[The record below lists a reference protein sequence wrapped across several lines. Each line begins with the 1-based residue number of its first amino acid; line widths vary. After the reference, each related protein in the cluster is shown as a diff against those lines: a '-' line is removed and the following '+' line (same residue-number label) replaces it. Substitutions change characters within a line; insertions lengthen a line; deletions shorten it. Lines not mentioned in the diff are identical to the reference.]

1 MTHPPRT
8 LLINPT
14 ITSRTSAR
22 FPLAL
27 LHLAAALDRSG
38 ESRIIDGNV
47 DRDFVNDTVHQV
59 QALPPEMLL
68 LLAVVILAG
77 LYVLKRAF

>member
-1 MTHPPRT
+1 MVEYG
-8 LLINPT
+8 NAVDQG
-14 ITSRTSAR
+14 SR
-22 FPLAL
+22 
-27 LHLAAALDRSG
+27 AA
-38 ESRIIDGNV
+38 DGGGGVGGGGADLGAGAVN
-47 DRDFVNDTVHQV
+47 FVNDTVHQV

>member
-1 MTHPPRT
+1 MVEYG
-8 LLINPT
+8 NAVYQG
-14 ITSRTSAR
+14 SRATGGGGVGGGGAD
-22 FPLAL
+22 LGAG
-27 LHLAAALDRSG
+27 AV
-38 ESRIIDGNV
+38 N
-47 DRDFVNDTVHQV
+47 FVNDTVHQV

>member
-1 MTHPPRT
+1 MIRTWSNMGTRSIRAAVPP
-8 LLINPT
+8 
-14 ITSRTSAR
+14 A
-22 FPLAL
+22 AVG
-27 LHLAAALDRSG
+27 LAAEAQTALG
-38 ESRIIDGNV
+38 AGAVN
-47 DRDFVNDTVHQV
+47 FVNDTVHQV

>member
-1 MTHPPRT
+1 MVEYG
-8 LLINPT
+8 NAVDQG
-14 ITSRTSAR
+14 SRATGGGGVGGGGAD
-22 FPLAL
+22 LGAG
-27 LHLAAALDRSG
+27 AV
-38 ESRIIDGNV
+38 N
-47 DRDFVNDTVHQV
+47 FVNDTVHQV

>member
-1 MTHPPRT
+1 MVEYG
-8 LLINPT
+8 NAVDQG
-14 ITSRTSAR
+14 SR
-22 FPLAL
+22 
-27 LHLAAALDRSG
+27 AAGGGGGVGGGGADLG
-38 ESRIIDGNV
+38 AGAVN
-47 DRDFVNDTVHQV
+47 FVNDTVQQV